1 MTKQRALGSTQLSVA
16 GRVPPTGA
24 ASDPVAPED
33 DRVVAREPSV
43 PRTAA
48 SMLPAPAGP
57 DYARRP
63 RAASLGAMRSL
74 ADLLVLVLAVVGI
87 ATYAGSPAALT
98 AASLG
103 GWLVACVA
111 FSAGRSATAI
121 AWDVPLRA
129 GFYVASAA
137 AIVAVL
143 AGTARAVVLDVM
155 LVAVLATAVALVL
168 CALRVW
174 RRGPKRVL
182 VVGEPEVT
190 AAAFRRWSDRRDAIV
205 VGLCDI
211 TVDGDPGYVHRY
223 PGAPIEEGHSDIAA
237 AVTAWKVDLVLAT
250 SGAGIGT
257 DTFRKLSWHL
267 EHTGADLGV
276 LDESGSLAP
285 HRISVSGV
293 ADSTVVS
300 VAPPRPRMLAAV
312 AKILFDRLAGLVLLT
327 IAAPVIGVAALA
339 IRLDSRGDA
348 LFTQTRIGRYGR
360 PFTIYKLRT
369 MTDDAEDRRTLLT
382 HSNESDAVLF
392 KIRRDPRITR
402 VGRLLRIT
410 SLDELPQL
418 INIVKGDMSL
428 VGPRPALP
436 EEVAL
441 YDEATRRRLAVK
453 PGLTGLW
460 QVSGRSD
467 LAWERAVALDL
478 HYTDNITVGGDLAIC
493 LRTLR
498 AVLRRDGA
506 Y

>member
-1 MTKQRALGSTQLSVA
+1 MTKQRALGTQLSVA
-16 GRVPPTGA
+16 GRVPPTA
-24 ASDPVAPED
+24 AVGDPGVVD
-33 DRVVAREPSV
+33 DQSVTPREPSV
-43 PRTAA
+43 PRNV
-48 SMLPAPAGP
+48 SSVPPAPAGP
-57 DYARRP
+57 DYARPP
-63 RAASLGAMRSL
+63 RSTGTGALRT
-74 ADLLVLVLAVVGI
+74 AVEVVVLVAAVVTG
-87 ATYAGSPAALT
+87 AVLAGAPLGLT
-98 AASLG
+98 ASTLG

-111 FSAGRSATAI
+111 FRAGKPGPSV

-129 GFYVASAA
+129 GFYVTSAA

-143 AGTARAVVLDVM
+143 AGTDRAVVLDVM
-155 LVAVLATAVALVL
+155 LVAVLATGTALVL
-168 CALRVW
+168 AGLRAW
-174 RRGPKRVL
+174 RRGPVRVL

-237 AVTAWKVDLVLAT
+237 AVAAWKVDLVLAT

-257 DTFRKLSWHL
+257 DTFRKLGWHL

-276 LDESGSLAP
+276 LDESGALAP

-293 ADSTVVS
+293 ADSTVLS

-312 AKILFDRLAGLVLLT
+312 AKILFDRLAGLVLLA
-327 IAAPVIGVAALA
+327 IGLPIMGVAALA
-339 IRLDSRGDA
+339 IRLDSRGPA

-369 MTDDAEDRRTLLT
+369 MTDDAEDRRTLLA

-392 KIRRDPRITR
+392 KIRRDPRVTR

-418 INIVKGDMSL
+418 INVVKGDMSL